1 MLVIL
6 SPSKTIS
13 TDSLVRG
20 QSTIPEFLHK
30 SEKLIAK
37 LKRYTPEQ
45 LSKLMSISPKLAQL
59 NFERFQQWK
68 LPFTPENAYQAI
80 FAFKG
85 EVFNGLDAETLTD
98 EELIFAQDHLVILSG
113 LYGVLRLLD
122 LIQPY
127 RLEMGIKAAL
137 AGSKNLYAF
146 WGESITEGLQK
157 ALDSQNDII
166 LINLA
171 SNEYYKSINIK
182 NLKASVITPEFK
194 ESKGDAFKVVTI
206 YAKKARG
213 LMTRFI
219 IQNKLKN
226 PEQLKFF
233 DADGYYYNESL
244 SSENKFVFTR

>member
-13 TDSLVRG
+13 TDSPIRG
-20 QSTIPEFLHK
+20 RSTIPEFLDK

-37 LKRYTPEQ
+37 LKQLNREQ
-45 LSKLMSISPKLAQL
+45 LSKLMGISPKLAQL
-59 NFERFQQWK
+59 NFERFQQWN
-68 LPFTPENAYQAI
+68 LPFTPENAYQAV

-85 EVFNGLDAETLTD
+85 EVFTGLEAETLTD
-98 EELIFAQDHLVILSG
+98 EELMFAQEHLAILSG
-113 LYGVLRLLD
+113 LYGVLRPLD

-127 RLEMGIKAAL
+127 RLEMGTKAAL
-137 AGSKNLYAF
+137 AGKKSLYAF
-146 WGESITEGLQK
+146 WRESITESLQK
-157 ALDSQNDII
+157 ALDSQNDNI

-171 SNEYYKSINIK
+171 SNEYYKSINVK
-182 NLKASVITPEFK
+182 NLKARVITPEFK
-194 ESKGDAFKVVTI
+194 ESKGEAFKMVTI
-206 YAKKARG
+206 YTKKARG